1 MEKLLEQMA
10 VPLIDLESVAL
21 THKNEKNKSKRI
33 HKDEISTGGIN
44 DDYPKGG
51 YGSNRFT

>member
-1 MEKLLEQMA
+1 MDRILEQMA
-10 VPLIDLESVAL
+10 VHSRDLEGVGL

-33 HKDEISTGGIN
+33 EKDEISTGGIN
-44 DDYPKGG
+44 DNYPKGG

>member
-1 MEKLLEQMA
+1 MDKILEQMA
-10 VPLIDLESVAL
+10 VSLRDLESVVL

-44 DDYPKGG
+44 DDYPKGE

>member
-1 MEKLLEQMA
+1 MDKILEQMA
-10 VPLIDLESVAL
+10 VPLIVLESVAL

-51 YGSNRFT
+51 YGSNHFT